1 MKSQMTSIFAV
12 IVAFTIID
20 VIVACGNK
28 NQTRVKRDGPDFG
41 GIIASAGA
49 AVADLIKNAGI
60 ENEFNAKFGKMTHS
74 NPNQ

>member
-1 MKSQMTSIFAV
+1 MKSQMVRLFAI
-12 IVAFTIID
+12 IVAFTVID

-41 GIIASAGA
+41 GILASAGA
-49 AVADLIKNAGI
+49 AVADLIKSSGI